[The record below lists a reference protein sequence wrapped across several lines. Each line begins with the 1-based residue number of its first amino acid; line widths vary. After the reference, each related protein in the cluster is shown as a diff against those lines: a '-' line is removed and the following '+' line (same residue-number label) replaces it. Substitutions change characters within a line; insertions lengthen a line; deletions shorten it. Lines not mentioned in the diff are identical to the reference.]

1 MMGDTNDLET
11 AARHVVEGHQIVDR
25 QCRLVERVI
34 VRVSTPQTAKA
45 RPIYSQRHLQY
56 SRTICASFAQ
66 RAAVQRSQ
74 LG

>member
-34 VRVSTPQTAKA
+34 VRVSTPQAAT